1 MIGNFAARAL
11 AIALAMSVAAPA
23 ALAQDSW
30 EGLQKV
36 PSKSLDEAWL
46 LPGADFT
53 GYRRI
58 LLDPVEVSFRK
69 GWERDINRASPPTAR
84 PRVTAEDAER
94 IRQWMREDFAKV
106 LTKDLADAGFEL
118 AETPGPDVL
127 RLTPVLTN
135 VYLNGPDAFSQ
146 PGRIDVYTFEAGEAT
161 LAIEARDSSL
171 GTLLGRA
178 VDERRTG
185 DNRVL
190 QWSTEVSNRSEFGQ
204 VFRRWSEIVVDGLRT
219 LRTAPPVAPDPNR

>member
-1 MIGNFAARAL
+1 MLGKIAAG
-11 AIALAMSVAAPA
+11 ALAMALALLAVAPA
-23 ALAQDSW
+23 SLAQDSW

-53 GYRRI
+53 GYRKV

-69 GWERDINRASPPTAR
+69 GWERDINRASPPSAR

-106 LTKDLADAGFEL
+106 LVRDLAEAGFEL
-118 AETPGPDVL
+118 TDTPGPDVL
-127 RLTPVLTN
+127 RLTPVLMN

-146 PGRIDVYTFEAGEAT
+146 PGRVDVYTFEAGAAT
-161 LAIEARDSSL
+161 LAIEARDASL

-185 DNRVL
+185 DDRVL
-190 QWSTEVSNRSEFGQ
+190 QWSTEVTNRSEFGQ
-204 VFRRWSEIVVDGLRT
+204 VFSRWSGIVVDGLRT
-219 LRTAPPVAPDPNR
+219 LRIAPPAVGP